1 MLHRDQRRTESS
13 WRGNNSKG
21 GDCGQPV
28 VIVGD
33 GVAGGGWGV
42 DGSTKDIA
50 AHPEGQRYATEE
62 RAHALARLRRAL
74 QVCSRTKSLI
84 QVYTRTT
91 TSCVYFHT
99 NFLGILSYQTHQ
111 AGAQVCTCTAVLF
124 KCGSKPFKSWELQ
137 SAQNCPGAQKMPSFY
152 QGTACVCSTTA
163 GERM

>member
-137 SAQNCPGAQKMPSFY
+137 SAQNRSGAQKSSSFY
-152 QGTACVCSTTA
+152 QVTAYIVA
-163 GERM
+163 LVVY

>member
-1 MLHRDQRRTESS
+1 MGRWEAGE
-13 WRGNNSKG
+13 RGIL
-21 GDCGQPV
+21 Q
-28 VIVGD
+28 
-33 GVAGGGWGV
+33 
-42 DGSTKDIA
+42 T
-50 AHPEGQRYATEE
+50 TEE

-137 SAQNCPGAQKMPSFY
+137 SAQNRSGAQKSSSFY
-152 QGTACVCSTTA
+152 QVTAHAHIRRRAHSQRKSRVTQSAGRGPREQSPACPVFCV
-163 GERM
+163 